1 MLRTDHTIDKKALIN
16 IPVDAVEILF
26 PRMCVKTVLFSTSG
40 PCMMLIL
47 NKENA
52 VEEWRAMMGPA
63 DPEQAKA
70 TCPNSMRAR
79 FASDILHNSLHGA
92 STEERA
98 KEKIHFIFGDICSDV
113 ELSGD
118 GETDRT
124 NIGTAVLL
132 VSAMLLQ
139 APKTADSPHIQLDF
153 QLHIYICF

>member
-1 MLRTDHTIDKKALIN
+1 
-16 IPVDAVEILF
+16 
-26 PRMCVKTVLFSTSG
+26 
-40 PCMMLIL
+40 MMLIL

-118 GETDRT
+118 GETDGT

-132 VSAMLLQ
+132 ASALSPAACYCRHADPQILL
-139 APKTADSPHIQLDF
+139 TYGWTFSSYL
-153 QLHIYICF
+153 YICFQQ

>member
-1 MLRTDHTIDKKALIN
+1 
-16 IPVDAVEILF
+16 
-26 PRMCVKTVLFSTSG
+26 
-40 PCMMLIL
+40 MMLIL

-113 ELSGD
+113 ELSSD

-132 VSAMLLQ
+132 VSAL
-139 APKTADSPHIQLDF
+139 SPAV
-153 QLHIYICF
+153 C